1 MTTVIAHSVR
11 SGIAALNVVTA
22 ALDTDART
30 RDVTLVF
37 ARGRDELMAA
47 IAAARGT
54 AVVAWSFYS
63 VDAVRAAEELAWLR
77 DHAGPR
83 EGDPRRE
90 EPPVLRTRTGGHRFA
105 SGPVL
110 HVAGGVHAT
119 AETAAT
125 LVAGFDVVIA
135 GEGEAAFVEL
145 VAAVDAGRDPRGGP
159 GTTWIADGTLRAGP
173 AAARRPLDAFPACNL
188 RHGRWNPL
196 EITRGCVYACSFCQT
211 PFMFKARFRHR
222 SVANVREHVRAMAR
236 EATDRPPYVRYVTPT
251 SLSYGS
257 PDTSVNLAAVEELL
271 AGVRA
276 ELPAAGKQ
284 YFGTFP
290 SEVRPEHV
298 SPEALALIKRYADN
312 NSLVIGGQSGS
323 ERLLAATHRGHDVA
337 AIERAVALC
346 AEAGIRADVDFL
358 FGLPGETDEDRLA
371 TVALAER
378 IAEQGARVHSHAF
391 MPLPGT
397 PLANAT
403 PTAIAADLADA
414 VARLESRGA
423 AYGQWRKQAD
433 VANELVQLRR
443 ARPNI
448 PRG

>member
-1 MTTVIAHSVR
+1 MTTVVAHSVR

-22 ALDTDART
+22 ALDTDPRT
-30 RDVTLVF
+30 RDVELVF
-37 ARGRDELMAA
+37 ARGREELCAA
-47 IAAARGT
+47 IASARGT
-54 AVVAWSFYS
+54 AIVAWSFYS

-77 DHAGPR
+77 GNAG
-83 EGDPRRE
+83 
-90 EPPVLRTRTGGHRFA
+90 LA
-105 SGPVL
+105 L

-145 VAAVDAGRDPRGGP
+145 VANVDAGRDPRGGP
-159 GTTWIADGTLRAGP
+159 GTAWIEAGSLRMGP
-173 AAARRPLDAFPACNL
+173 AAARHPLDAFPACNL

-222 SVANVREHVRAMAR
+222 SVDNVREHVRAMTA
-236 EATDRPPYVRYVTPT
+236 EAQDRPPYVRYVTPT

-276 ELPAAGKQ
+276 ELPAGGKQ

-312 NSLVIGGQSGS
+312 TSLVIGGQSGS

-337 AIERAVALC
+337 SIERAVALC
-346 AEAGIRADVDFL
+346 VDAAIRPDVDFL
-358 FGLPGETDEDRLA
+358 FGLPGETDEDRRA

-378 IAEQGARVHSHAF
+378 IAARGARVHAHTF

-403 PTAIAADLADA
+403 PTVIAADLAEA
-414 VARLESRGA
+414 VARLESKGA

-433 VANELVQLRR
+433 VAHELVQLRR
-443 ARPNI
+443 ARPHI